1 MCILDDDLWINFS
14 VEFID
19 KSLWSP
25 NLKTCF
31 SFSLLNAR
39 RTCFKPGLF
48 GVAGLK
54 LGWICQNEL
63 EKASFRCI
71 LEQKKTCFMV
81 GRPR

>member
-31 SFSLLNAR
+31 S
-39 RTCFKPGLF
+39 RTCFKPGRF

>member
-1 MCILDDDLWINFS
+1 MCILDDDLWIYFS
-14 VEFID
+14 VESIN

-39 RTCFKPGLF
+39 RTCFKPGRF
-48 GVAGLK
+48 SVAGLK